1 MASGIVSFN
10 DHTNRLLNMIKA
22 KFDLKNKS
30 DAVNFVIE
38 KYGNEALEEEVRPE
52 YIEKIRKL
60 MKQPA
65 KKYSSLAEM
74 AKEYD

>member
-1 MASGIVSFN
+1 MASAVVSFN

-22 KFDLKNKS
+22 KFDLRNKS
-30 DAVNFVIE
+30 EAVNFVIE
-38 KYGNEALEEEVRPE
+38 KYGNNALDEEVRPE
-52 YIEKIRKL
+52 YLEKIRRI
-60 MKQPA
+60 MKEPA